1 MARLLQVL
9 LAGALTIVPFGARAA
24 DLAVWWDQGVYPEQD
39 AAVAELIAAF
49 EHKTGKQV
57 ELVQYPFWEME
68 DKARAAIAAGH
79 PPDFIFGV
87 DVDMSVI
94 PWAYEDRLVELM
106 DTLGPLR
113 DLFDADLLATSTL
126 LNGQT
131 GRRGLYALPMGR
143 VSNYSHAWTSLLE
156 RAGFTLADIPK
167 EWEEFWSF
175 WCDQVQPAVRQAMGR
190 DDIWGVGLSMGAGDS
205 DARNQFSQFMLAYG
219 TFWADRQGRLTID
232 DPDVRA
238 RLVKALESYTA
249 IYRKDCTPPDAV
261 DWEGLGNNEAFL
273 AQHVVMTPNMLLT
286 IPNAL
291 KTSRPEDYYAN
302 TATIEWPVTG
312 AYGQPV
318 AIVGGVVRAAVFD
331 NVRNV
336 AVAKD
341 FVRFLVEQGWLAHY
355 LDFSLEAF
363 LPPMTKL
370 IDQPHWLDPGDPHR
384 MASAIQA
391 LTQPF
396 GNIFDQVTVANW
408 QLRSIDEPGNVWTQA
423 VHRVA
428 ADGISPEQ
436 AVDEAIA
443 RIKEILSE

>member
-1 MARLLQVL
+1 
-9 LAGALTIVPFGARAA
+9 
-24 DLAVWWDQGVYPEQD
+24 
-39 AAVAELIAAF
+39 
-49 EHKTGKQV
+49 
-57 ELVQYPFWEME
+57 
-68 DKARAAIAAGH
+68 
-79 PPDFIFGV
+79 
-87 DVDMSVI
+87 
-94 PWAYEDRLVELM
+94 
-106 DTLGPLR
+106 
-113 DLFDADLLATSTL
+113 
-126 LNGQT
+126 
-131 GRRGLYALPMGR
+131 
-143 VSNYSHAWTSLLE
+143 
-156 RAGFTLADIPK
+156 
-167 EWEEFWSF
+167 
-175 WCDQVQPAVRQAMGR
+175 VRQAMGR